1 MSWSA
6 FCLPV
11 MSPKRCPQLRTQSL
25 FRALLVGL
33 VTQSMLMLAQ
43 VAGVLGT
50 IDLYGLKARAEF
62 AGDSR
67 VSGTLGSP
75 IQRRPT
81 SP

>member
-11 MSPKRCPQLRTQSL
+11 MSPKHCPQLEDAVFL

-43 VAGVLGT
+43 VAGVLGH
-50 IDLYGLKARAEF
+50 D
-62 AGDSR
+62 
-67 VSGTLGSP
+67 
-75 IQRRPT
+75 
-81 SP
+81 